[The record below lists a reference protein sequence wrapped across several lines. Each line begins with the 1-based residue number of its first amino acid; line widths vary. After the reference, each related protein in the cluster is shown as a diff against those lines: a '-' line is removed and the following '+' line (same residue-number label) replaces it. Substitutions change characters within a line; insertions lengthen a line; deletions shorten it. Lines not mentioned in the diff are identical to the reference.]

1 MAVITTGFFDGVHL
15 GHRSLIENL
24 VQCAREHS
32 EPSIVTTFWPH
43 PRMVLQ
49 KDARGLRLLSTM
61 QEKERRLKVL
71 GVDRIEVVPFTRQFA
86 SLTAEQ
92 YLREILNTKNA
103 GSKLVLGY
111 DNRIGSDQLSP
122 QQTVKLASSMGIEAV
137 LCEAYG
143 DISSTKIR
151 KALLEGRVEFA
162 NECLGYGYS
171 LRGVVV
177 GGKQLGRTI
186 GYPTA
191 NMQRYDPLKLV
202 PAAGAYLTRVRVL
215 GREFYGMTNIGTVIE
230 THIFDFD
237 EDIYGLDI
245 ELTFEAFIREE
256 MKFSSVGELK
266 KQLEKDEMSAKKHI
280 FGI

>member
-49 KDARGLRLLSTM
+49 KDAMGLRLLSTM

-71 GVDRIEVVPFTRQFA
+71 GVDRIEVLPFTRQFA

-111 DNRIGSDQLSP
+111 DNRIGSDQISP
-122 QQTVKLASSMGIEAV
+122 QETVKLALSMGIEAV
-137 LCEAYG
+137 LCEPYG

-151 KALLEGRVEFA
+151 NALLEGRVEFA

-202 PAAGAYLTRVRVL
+202 PAAGAYLTKVRVL

-256 MKFSSVGELK
+256 MNFSSVGELK

>member
-1 MAVITTGFFDGVHL
+1 MAVITIGFFDGVHL

-24 VQCAREHS
+24 VQSAREHS

-71 GVDRIEVVPFTRQFA
+71 GVDRIEVLPFTRQFA

-215 GREFYGMTNIGTVIE
+215 GREFYGMTNVGTVIE

>member
-71 GVDRIEVVPFTRQFA
+71 GVDRIEVLPFTRQFA

-122 QQTVKLASSMGIEAV
+122 KETVKLASSMGIETV
-137 LCEAYG
+137 LCGAYG

>member
-49 KDARGLRLLSTM
+49 KDAMGLRLLSTM

-71 GVDRIEVVPFTRQFA
+71 GVDRIEVLPFTRQFA

-122 QQTVKLASSMGIEAV
+122 QETVKLASSMGIETV

>member
-71 GVDRIEVVPFTRQFA
+71 GVDRIEVLPFTRQFA

-122 QQTVKLASSMGIEAV
+122 QETVKLASSMGIEAV

>member
-49 KDARGLRLLSTM
+49 KDARGLQLLSTM

-122 QQTVKLASSMGIEAV
+122 KETVKLASSMGIEAV